1 MARYRCTVCNW
12 VYDEEVEGKAFSD
25 LPESFH
31 CPSCGAPKSAFV
43 RVGLAGEGSEDV
55 VTTVAD
61 GIVAQLVALGV
72 ETIYGIPG
80 DSNLPLIEAI
90 RSDGRIRFVL
100 TRHEETAA
108 FMASAHGKVTGK
120 LGVCV
125 SIAGPG
131 ATNLITGLID
141 AAADRSPVLALVG
154 QVPEVYLGSE
164 AFQEIDQLELLHP
177 FATFAETVAH
187 PSQATRLVM
196 MAAKHAL
203 ARPGVAILSTPTDV
217 LAEHAST
224 DIFDPRTRLFEAPT
238 SPDADSISQAVKLI
252 DAAHR
257 PVILAG
263 WGTRGCSEEL
273 VALASRINAPIATT
287 SRAKGTIDE
296 TDPLALGVLG
306 SIGSKH
312 AAQMIQ
318 AADLLVIVGSGFR
331 HANLV
336 PGDVHLIQI
345 DHDPARIGRTFDVDA
360 GIVGDAGLAL
370 RELAQSVAGKPK
382 DSEFWER
389 LNQLRA
395 LHQAELDADGVD
407 RSVPINPGFVIRALN
422 RHVANDAIIC
432 CDVGDHTY
440 WFYKKFQCHGQKTFL
455 SANVASMGF
464 ALPAALS
471 AQIDFSERQV
481 VALAGD
487 GGFAMLASDI
497 TTAVRERLPITVI
510 VFNDGKLKNI
520 VKEQARDGYP
530 EFGVSFPNPDF
541 AAFARGAGA
550 LGYRVEEPD
559 QLDEALSAALASDRP
574 AVVEILV
581 DPRKMAAATKRA
593 DDDLSQQGLAKGKHR
608 DDHKQE
614 ANPADQ

>member
-12 VYDEEVEGKAFSD
+12 VYDEEVEGKPFSD
-25 LPESFH
+25 VSESFH
-31 CPSCGAPKSAFV
+31 CPRCGAPKTAFAE
-43 RVGLAGEGSEDV
+43 VGLTDGRSKDV
-55 VTTVAD
+55 ATTVAD
-61 GIVAQLVALGV
+61 NIVSQLVALGV
-72 ETIYGIPG
+72 KTVYGIPG

-108 FMASAHGKVTGK
+108 FMASAHGKMTGK
-120 LGVCV
+120 LGVCI

-131 ATNLITGLID
+131 VTNLITGLID
-141 AAADRSPVLALVG
+141 AAADCSPVLAIVG

-177 FATFAETVAH
+177 FAAFAETVAR

-203 ARPGVAILSTPTDV
+203 ARPGVGILSTPTDV
-217 LAEHAST
+217 LAEHSPAVIYS
-224 DIFDPRTRLFEAPT
+224 PHGRLFEAPT
-238 SPDADSISQAVKLI
+238 SSDPGSIAKAVELI
-252 DAAHR
+252 DECHR
-257 PVILAG
+257 PVLLAG
-263 WGTRGCSEEL
+263 WGARNYGEEL
-273 VALASRINAPIATT
+273 LALAERLHAPIATT
-287 SRAKGTIDE
+287 SRAKGTVAE
-296 TDPLALGVLG
+296 TDRRTLGVLG
-306 SIGSKH
+306 SIGSKY

-318 AADLLVIVGSGFR
+318 TADLLIIVGSGFR

-336 PGDVHLIQI
+336 PEGVHIIQI
-345 DHDPARIGRTFDVDA
+345 DRDPTRIGRTFDVDA
-360 GIVGDAGLAL
+360 GIVGDAGFAL
-370 RELAQSVAGKPK
+370 RTLTRAVHKKPT
-382 DSEFWER
+382 DSGFWER
-389 LNQLRA
+389 LDQLRA
-395 LHQAELDADGVD
+395 LHQDELDADATD
-407 RSVPINPGFVIRALN
+407 RSIPIHPGFVIRTLN
-422 RHVANDAIIC
+422 RQVADDAIIC

-440 WFYKKFQCHGQKTFL
+440 WFYKKFQCYGQKTFL

-471 AQIDFSERQV
+471 AQIDFPARQV
-481 VALAGD
+481 VALTGD

-541 AAFARGAGA
+541 AAFARSAGA
-550 LGYRVEEPD
+550 DGFRVEEPD
-559 QLDEALSAALASDRP
+559 QLDEALSRALASDRP
-574 AVVEILV
+574 AVVEVLI
-581 DPRKMAAATKRA
+581 DPRRMAAATKQA
-593 DDDLSQQGLAKGKHR
+593 GDDGLS
-608 DDHKQE
+608 
-614 ANPADQ
+614 